1 MINSILLILLLIF
14 GVVFSG
20 LFSGSETGIYQ
31 LSRLRLRFGIEK
43 KRFSFVILGKVMHDS
58 GALLISIL
66 IGTNLTCY
74 LTTSVVTLLL
84 LVKIENE
91 HTVELFAT
99 LLTTPVLFIFAELI
113 PKNLFFYRADFLM
126 PYVAPVLF
134 VFKKICTWCGIV
146 PLLKIITHFFTR
158 LTGSSATFRTT
169 MTTIP
174 QSHIRAILRDTQ
186 EEGVLSPVQTD
197 IINRLS
203 GISNLSIKSVMTDIG
218 KTETVDMNSDNQC
231 LLNKLGKSA
240 FTRLP
245 VYETAQTNIVGFI
258 NIYDCLTSAEKFTSL
273 RDFTRPVRKLSADTT
288 VSDAINIMQRENQ
301 KILLVVRAA
310 HSGREKPVGI
320 VTMKDLVEE
329 LLGELREW

>member
-1 MINSILLILLLIF
+1 MINNILLILLLIF
-14 GVVFSG
+14 GAAFAG
-20 LFSGSETGIYQ
+20 LFAGSETGIYQ

-43 KRFSFVILGKVMHDS
+43 KRVPFVILGKVMHDS

-66 IGTNLTCY
+66 IGTNLTYY
-74 LTTSVVTLLL
+74 LTTSLVTLLL
-84 LVKIENE
+84 LGKIENE
-91 HTVELFAT
+91 HTVEVFAT

-113 PKNLFFYRADFLM
+113 PKNLFFYRADLLM

-134 VFKKICTWCGIV
+134 VFKKVCTWCGIV

-218 KTETVDMNSDNQC
+218 KTESVDMNSDKQC
-231 LLNKLGKSA
+231 LLNKLSKSA

-258 NIYDCLTSAEKFTSL
+258 NIYDCLTSAEKFTGL
-273 RDFTRPVRKLSADTT
+273 RDFTKPIRRLSADTT
-288 VSDAINIMQRENQ
+288 VSDAINIIQSENQ
-301 KILLVVRAA
+301 KIILVVRAS
-310 HSGREKPVGI
+310 HGGREKPVGI

-329 LLGELREW
+329 LLGELSEW

>member
-1 MINSILLILLLIF
+1 MINNVLLILLLIF

-58 GALLISIL
+58 GAFLISIL
-66 IGTNLTCY
+66 IGTNLTNY
-74 LTTSVVTLLL
+74 LTTSLVTLLL
-84 LVKIENE
+84 LSKIENE

-113 PKNLFFYRADFLM
+113 PKNLFFYRADILM
-126 PYVAPVLF
+126 PYVAPLLF

-174 QSHIRAILRDTQ
+174 QSYIRAILRDTQ

-203 GISNLSIKSVMTDIG
+203 GISNLIIKSVMTDIG
-218 KTETVDMNSDNQC
+218 KTESVDMNSDKQC
-231 LLNKLGKSA
+231 LLNKLSKSA

-258 NIYDCLTSAEKFTSL
+258 NIYDCLTSAERFTSL
-273 RDFTRPVRKLSADTT
+273 RDFTKPVRKLSADTT
-288 VSDAINIMQRENQ
+288 VSDAINIMQSENQ
-301 KILLVVRAA
+301 KIILVVRAA
-310 HSGREKPVGI
+310 HGGREKPVGI

-329 LLGELREW
+329 LLGELSEW

>member
-1 MINSILLILLLIF
+1 MINNILIILLLIF
-14 GVVFSG
+14 GAVFAG
-20 LFSGSETGIYQ
+20 LFAGSETGIYQ

-66 IGTNLTCY
+66 IGTNLTYY

-84 LVKIENE
+84 LGKIENE

-99 LLTTPVLFIFAELI
+99 LLTTPVLFIFADLI
-113 PKNLFFYRADFLM
+113 PKNLFFYRTDILM

-134 VFKKICTWCGIV
+134 VFKKLCTWCGIV
-146 PLLKIITHFFTR
+146 PLLKIITRFFTR

-174 QSHIRAILRDTQ
+174 QSQIRAILRDTQ
-186 EEGVLSPVQTD
+186 EEGVLSTVQTD

-218 KTETVDMNSDNQC
+218 KTETVDMNSDKQF
-231 LLNKLGKSA
+231 LLNKLSKSA

-245 VYETAQTNIVGFI
+245 VYETAQTNIAGFI

-273 RDFTRPVRKLSADTT
+273 REFTKPVRKLSADTT
-288 VSDAINIMQRENQ
+288 VSDAINIMQSENQ
-301 KILLVVRAA
+301 KIILVVRAA
-310 HSGREKPVGI
+310 HGGREKPVGI

-329 LLGELREW
+329 LLGELSEW

>member
-218 KTETVDMNSDNQC
+218 KTETVDMNSDKQC